1 MQDNP
6 IVLGFAAGELSPWL
20 STRVDLAQY
29 GRGAAHLENFLVE
42 PYGGVRRRNG
52 TKHLCAAGANADA
65 IRLFPFSYSAT
76 ENVMLE
82 FYPSTLRFYVG
93 GELVT
98 NADGSV
104 YTVATPWDTAD
115 KVNHLRMVQVNDVIF
130 VTCPYTSPY
139 KISRYGR
146 TDWRCKIMSFSPYP
160 RKSYLPQEAELTI
173 QRSSLHSDVV
183 DISTSSDADSFT
195 ADMVDK
201 EYLIADCPLSERSYW
216 KDATMRICSMGTIDD
231 LNQSIDRGDRF
242 SYNPEGDKLY
252 KVYTCIKNWTPDC
265 AYQAASDSPEDYP
278 DYFFA
283 GVACLSDGYPY
294 YVSGDWELRTMGE
307 WDGSWELR
315 LSYDDMSVSNSYYD
329 WKWVTLHQFYQNEDE
344 PRENWAFSGSET
356 TPCYMMIV
364 CNEVPTKTVQWLEPV
379 VASGTIDSPLKFEI
393 KQCTRELTIQIT
405 AVTDANHATG
415 RILTPLFNLPYSFKT
430 RKWSFGAMGELNGYP
445 QFVGVNQGRLWLG
458 GMAGQPTTLMASTVD
473 DYGNFRMT
481 SDADSALQL
490 TLASDDQSRI
500 CWLSTTKGLLLGT
513 SEGEWVLESSNGEGL
528 SATNASFARQSSV
541 GSENKESY
549 SVENSI
555 FYVQRGGKRLREIS
569 YKLESDGYTSTD
581 TSLLAE
587 HLFESGVKEWAVQRG
602 GSAHVWVL
610 MNDGSVAVLT
620 TNIVQQ
626 VTAWQRMSFGG
637 DEVLHVT
644 TLPNANSL
652 DDEVWLVVRRA
663 QGVCIEQICDD
674 GIYLDRHVTLPVTNG
689 AVSAPHLA
697 GETVLC
703 YADGCEHSAQSVS
716 LPADG
721 LLADSSWSQ
730 GSQIHVG
737 VQLESILTTM
747 PLETMS
753 SFNDVSQLGRAK
765 LRLLNA
771 DPHFYYKAVHADSWE
786 YYDASVDLRE
796 FPFTGA
802 IRVSQIPKP
811 GVGQGFSIRYTGLR
825 SFNLLALDIERDFHG
840 K

>member
-1 MQDNP
+1 MGGMQDNP

-42 PYGGVRRRNG
+42 PYGGVRRRCG
-52 TKHLCAAGANADA
+52 TRHLCDAGADEDA
-65 IRLFPFSYSAT
+65 IRLFPFSYSAA

-82 FYPSTLRFYVG
+82 FYPSTLRFYIG
-93 GELVT
+93 GELAK
-98 NADGSV
+98 NADGTT
-104 YTVATPWDTAD
+104 YTIDTPWDTAD
-115 KVNHLRMVQVNDVIF
+115 KINTLRLVQVNDVIF

-139 KISRYGR
+139 QICRYGS
-146 TDWRCKIMSFSPYP
+146 TDWRCLLMSFSPYP
-160 RKSYLPQEAELTI
+160 RTTYISQEYTATI
-173 QRSSLHSDVV
+173 TRSSLNTDVV
-183 DISTSSDADSFT
+183 DIETDSSADVFTS
-195 ADMVDK
+195 DMVDK
-201 EYLIADCPLSERSYW
+201 EYLIADCPLSEQSYW
-216 KDATMRICSMGTIDD
+216 KDASMQICNTD
-231 LNQSIDRGDRF
+231 SIDNLNCSISLGSRF
-242 SYNPEGDKLY
+242 AFSSDSSDYL
-252 KVYTCIKNWTPDC
+252 KVYTCIKSWTADC
-265 AYQAASDSPEDYP
+265 AYNSAIDSPDDYP
-278 DYFFA
+278 DYFFS
-283 GVACLSDGYPY
+283 GVACLSDGFPY

-315 LSYDDMSVSNSYYD
+315 VSYEDITTSSDYYQ
-329 WKWVTLHQFYQNEDE
+329 WTWVTLHQFYQNEDE
-344 PRENWAFSGSET
+344 TRQNWAFSGSEE

-364 CNEVPTKTVQWLEPV
+364 CNEVPSEE
-379 VASGTIDSPLKFEI
+379 IDSPFKFEV
-393 KQCTRELTIQIT
+393 KQCTREVIIQIT
-405 AVTDANHATG
+405 QVSDAHHATG
-415 RILTPLFNLPYSFKT
+415 RILSPIFNLPYSFT
-430 RKWSFGAMGELNGYP
+430 TYKWSFGAMGVHNGYP

-458 GMAGQPTTLMASTVD
+458 GMSGQPTTLMASTVD

-513 SEGEWVLESSNGEGL
+513 SEGEWVLESSDGSGL
-528 SATNASFARQSSV
+528 SAMNASFARQSSV

-620 TNIVQQ
+620 TNVSQQ
-626 VTAWQRMSFGG
+626 VTAWQRISFGG
-637 DEVLHVT
+637 DEVLHIT
-644 TLPNANSL
+644 TLPNESSL
-652 DDEVWLVVRRA
+652 DDEVWLVINRPS
-663 QGVCIEQICDD
+663 GICIEQICDD
-674 GIYLDRHVTLPVTNG
+674 GIYMDRHVEVTVVN
-689 AVSAPHLA
+689 ASIQVPHLA
-697 GETVLC
+697 GENVIC
-703 YADGCEHSAQSVS
+703 YVDGNESGAQSFSLDNDGCVAHSDWVA
-716 LPADG
+716 G
-721 LLADSSWSQ
+721 SS
-730 GSQIHVG
+730 IHVG
-737 VQLESILTTM
+737 VALESQLQTM

-753 SFNDVSQLGRAK
+753 NFNSVSQLGRAK

-771 DPHFYYKAVHADSWE
+771 DPNFDYKAAHVDTWE
-786 YYDASVDLRE
+786 VYDATRDLLE
-796 FPFTGA
+796 YPYTGA
-802 IRVSQIPKP
+802 IRLSQIPQP
-811 GVGQGFSIRYTGLR
+811 GVGQGFCLRYSGVY
-825 SFNLLALDIERDFHG
+825 SFNLLALDIERDYHG